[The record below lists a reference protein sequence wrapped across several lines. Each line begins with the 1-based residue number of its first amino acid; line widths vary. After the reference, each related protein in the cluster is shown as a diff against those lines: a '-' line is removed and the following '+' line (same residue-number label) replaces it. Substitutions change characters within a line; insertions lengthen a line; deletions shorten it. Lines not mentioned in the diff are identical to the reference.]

1 MAWRIVEIHEYAMTE
16 LDFTDN
22 QMADLISYFDLD
34 GPEGDEIREK
44 IKYIY
49 EKYHKISF
57 YISFLFYKRYVL
69 FKRRKI

>member
-44 IKYIY
+44 IEYIY
-49 EKYHKISF
+49 EKISQNK
-57 YISFLFYKRYVL
+57 FLNKFFIL
-69 FKRRKI
+69 